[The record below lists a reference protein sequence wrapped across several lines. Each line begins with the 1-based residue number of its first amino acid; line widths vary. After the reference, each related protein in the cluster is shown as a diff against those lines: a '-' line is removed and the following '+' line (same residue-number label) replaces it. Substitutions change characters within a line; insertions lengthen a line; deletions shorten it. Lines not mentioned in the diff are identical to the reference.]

1 MITWP
6 RSPLLLTLPGLLA
19 STIFAGSC
27 GLATPAE
34 HRDTARKDRSS
45 ADAKPANAEASTKAS
60 TKALATPGVRADGQV
75 VVAFPFFE
83 GTFEAALAAA
93 KAESKLVLVD
103 VGAYWCHSCHELEEE
118 VFTLPS
124 VGDFVRERFIAV
136 KLDAEK
142 DQGPELTE
150 RYRVQAYPTLLVL
163 SADGVEMGRLVEVAD
178 DNTLLSGLTKIVKG
192 GDPIAALASAAA
204 AAPDDLQARYRLA
217 LAYALAARRDEAD
230 TAYKQ
235 VIAGDPD
242 NKKGLASKALYEQAA
257 FLVAKLDGDPEA
269 AIAHYLDLQRRF
281 PTSRE
286 ATRSRRS
293 VGRQL
298 HKLGRSD
305 QAIASLE
312 AMVATNPKDVSLRA
326 SYGWFSFRER
336 CQPTAGLH
344 AVEAG
349 IQAEPNNAELHYLR
363 AELAHLVGDETKA
376 LTAMRTASK
385 LEPKTAYYRRQ
396 LRRFEA
402 LAASDRGGA

>member
-1 MITWP
+1 MIIWP
-6 RSPLLLTLPGLLA
+6 RSPLLLTLSGLLA

-27 GLATPAE
+27 GPAAPVG
-34 HRDTARKDRSS
+34 RDDTARKDSSS
-45 ADAKPANAEASTKAS
+45 ADNKVANADTNTRVKA
-60 TKALATPGVRADGQV
+60 APGVRADGQV

-83 GTFEAALAAA
+83 GTFEAALATA
-93 KAESKLVLVD
+93 KLEGKLVLVD

-124 VGDFVRERFIAV
+124 VGNFVRERFIAV

-178 DNTLLSGLTKIVKG
+178 DSTLLSGLAKIVKG
-192 GDPIAALASAAA
+192 GDPIAALASTAAA
-204 AAPDDLQARYRLA
+204 TPDDLQARYHLG

-230 TAYKQ
+230 AAYKL

-242 NKKGLASKALYEQAA
+242 NKKGLAAKALYDQAA

-269 AIAHYLDLQRRF
+269 AIARYQELQQRF
-281 PTSRE
+281 PKSRE

-312 AMVATNPKDVSLRA
+312 AMIATDPKDVSLRA

-336 CQPTAGLH
+336 CQPTAGLR

-349 IQAEPNNAELHYLR
+349 IQAEPDNAELHYLR
-363 AELAHLVGDETKA
+363 AELAHLVGNETKA
-376 LTAMRTASK
+376 LAAMRTASK

-396 LRRFEA
+396 LHRFEA
-402 LAASDRGGA
+402 LAASDQGGA

>member
-6 RSPLLLTLPGLLA
+6 RSPLLLMLPGFLA
-19 STIFAGSC
+19 STILAGSC
-27 GLATPAE
+27 GPSAPAE
-34 HRDTARKDRSS
+34 LDDAALEDRSS
-45 ADAKPANAEASTKAS
+45 ADAKRVGAEATDRSRTS
-60 TKALATPGVRADGQV
+60 PGIRADGEV

-83 GTFEAALAAA
+83 GTFEAALKAA
-93 KAESKLVLVD
+93 KAEGKLVLVD
-103 VGAYWCHSCHELEEE
+103 VGAYWCHSCHELEEK

-124 VGDFVRERFIAV
+124 VGEFVRKRFIAV

-178 DNTLLSGLTKIVKG
+178 DRTLLGGLSKIVEG
-192 GDPIAALASAAA
+192 GDPVAALASAAA
-204 AAPDDLQARYRLA
+204 AAPDDLQARYNLA

-230 TAYKQ
+230 AAYKQ
-235 VIAGDPD
+235 VIAGDLD
-242 NKKGLASKALYEQAA
+242 NKKGLAAKALYDQAT

-269 AIAHYLDLQRRF
+269 AIARYLELQRRF
-281 PTSRE
+281 PKSRE

-298 HKLGRSD
+298 HQLGRSD

-312 AMVATNPKDVSLRA
+312 AMIASDPKDISLRA
-326 SYGWFSFRER
+326 SYGWFSFREN
-336 CQPTAGLH
+336 CQPEAGLQ

-349 IQAEPNNAELHYLR
+349 IQAEPDNAELHYLR
-363 AELAHLVGDETKA
+363 AELAHLVGDDSKA
-376 LTAMRTASK
+376 LTAMRTAAK

-396 LRRFEA
+396 LRRFETF
-402 LAASDRGGA
+402 AAGDRGGA